1 MAEITYTSDETKTAN
16 RARLV
21 SIHIER
27 DVDASGA
34 FTGDAIIGVVALVGF
49 WNGSSFQL
57 HRRVAFTARRTV
69 AQAASFF
76 GGSVLSTLEAK
87 ALELAQTQGELP
99 AGTIT

>member
-1 MAEITYTSDETKTAN
+1 MAEITYTASETKTAN

-27 DVDASGA
+27 DVDAAGA
-34 FTGDAIIGVVALVGF
+34 FTGEVVVGVKALVGF
-49 WNGSSFQL
+49 SDGVTFTP
-57 HRRVAFTARRTV
+57 HRPVGFVVRRTL
-69 AQAASFF
+69 AQAVALF
-76 GGSVLSTLEAK
+76 GGTVLNALEAK